1 MATES
6 TVPADGSSVGRD
18 LGTPFAYK
26 SDTEMD
32 QAWSPDGKTIL
43 LRFDRD
49 HLVSI
54 DVATGAETPFA
65 WPIDRIPDWQRVSL
79 R

>member
-1 MATES
+1 
-6 TVPADGSSVGRD
+6 
-18 LGTPFAYK
+18 
-26 SDTEMD
+26 MD

-49 HLVSI
+49 HFVSI